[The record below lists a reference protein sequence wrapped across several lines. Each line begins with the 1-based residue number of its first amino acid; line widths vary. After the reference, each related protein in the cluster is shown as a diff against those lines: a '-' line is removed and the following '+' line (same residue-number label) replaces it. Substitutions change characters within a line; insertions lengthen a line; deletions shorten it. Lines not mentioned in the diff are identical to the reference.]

1 LQCPFPR
8 LSPFPRRIQGRL
20 NDISILCSTHAQRDE
35 NGRVKPQTQY
45 VLDKVARYE
54 RLFGITFYSSV
65 VKSHER
71 IQLPEAL
78 DGLVSRGL
86 ITQEESSILA
96 KLPPKARHHAVIQW
110 IADVVVKA
118 SSTEGIFHQNANLHF
133 SFIDKITQLRAT
145 YGSVPDKIDDRMQLA
160 YAHFVQ
166 MLVDSF
172 LIVTPFAALA
182 EMGNF
187 SPFATFV
194 LTLFFQGLM
203 DLSKMFLDPFNNEGQ
218 GEDGDYLVVNT
229 LIQESNAGSE
239 RFKDV
244 VTELPA
250 F

>member
-1 LQCPFPR
+1 MH
-8 LSPFPRRIQGRL
+8 RR
-20 NDISILCSTHAQRDE
+20 S
-35 NGRVKPQTQY
+35 
-45 VLDKVARYE
+45 VLAN
-54 RLFGITFYSSV
+54 
-65 VKSHER
+65 
-71 IQLPEAL
+71 
-78 DGLVSRGL
+78 
-86 ITQEESSILA
+86 
-96 KLPPKARHHAVIQW
+96 LPPKARHHAVIQW
-110 IADVVVKA
+110 IGDVVVKA
-118 SSTEGIFHQNANLHF
+118 STTEGIFHQSTNMHF
-133 SFIDKITQLRAT
+133 SFIDKMTQLRAT

-229 LIQESNAGSE
+229 LIQESNAGSV
-239 RFKDV
+239 RFQNV
-244 VTELPA
+244 VKELPA